1 VSELRWLLL
10 ALVLF
15 LAALPAL
22 SLGTDGD
29 LPALWW
35 AGLVLVAV
43 AGAIPVVLRFA
54 PSGGED

>member
-1 VSELRWLLL
+1 MTELRWLLV
-10 ALVLF
+10 AMVLF

-29 LPALWW
+29 VPALWV